1 MLVACLDKAKADYDK
16 CVDRDKSYDVKGAVA
31 ACSAAVAADP
41 KSPSGQAA
49 AKKLYDLQLVS
60 DKIKTEAADKAAR
73 DAKIDKDEPLVVA
86 APSATQVTVADS
98 ATAAAVATTP
108 GDVVGQAQ
116 ALFQSGDLAGARAL
130 LEPRVLGTH
139 AKPTLPEGSLLEQI
153 CMAQKDRRC
162 LASLKALARKRH

>member
-16 CVDRDKSYDVKGAVA
+16 CVDRDKNYDVKGAVE

-60 DKIKTEAADKAAR
+60 EKIKTETADKAAR
-73 DAKIDKDEPLVVA
+73 DAKIDKDEPLVLA
-86 APSATQVTVADS
+86 APSASAVTLADS
-98 ATAAAVATTP
+98 AAAAPAD
-108 GDVVGQAQ
+108 DVLGQAQ
-116 ALFQSGDLAGARAL
+116 TLYASGDLAGARAL
-130 LEPRVLGTH
+130 LEPRVLGAH
-139 AKPTLPEGSLLEQI
+139 AKPTFPEGHLLQQI

-162 LASLKALARKRH
+162 IASLKALVRKLR

>member
-16 CVDRDKSYDVKGAVA
+16 CVDRDKSYDVKGAVE

-86 APSATQVTVADS
+86 APSASAVAVADS
-98 ATAAAVATTP
+98 AAAAPA
-108 GDVVGQAQ
+108 DVLGQAQ
-116 ALFQSGDLAGARAL
+116 ALYDSGDLAGARAL
-130 LEPRVLGTH
+130 LEPRVLGAH
-139 AKPTLPEGSLLEQI
+139 AKPNYPEGHLLEQI
-153 CMAQKDRRC
+153 CVAQNDRRC
-162 LASLKALARKRH
+162 LASLKALVRKLR